1 MSDSG
6 FRFRDDI
13 VVKLVDTT
21 GSDESVARAARAS
34 VGGDAG
40 EVTRGFIDF
49 LMKNRHGSPFEHNL
63 FTFYVEC
70 PIFVSREIV
79 RHRVGMS
86 FNELSGRYAEL
97 PPHFYVPHVSRDLVQ
112 VGKAG
117 EYRFES
123 GDAAQFDQVRM
134 SLEDISVRAY
144 REYRRMMEKGIARE
158 VARMVL
164 PVSTYTAMYVT
175 CNARSLM
182 HFLSLRTTAVDSA
195 YPSFPQ
201 AEIEVAARQ
210 MEESFMS
217 QMPITWLAFDRFG
230 RVAP

>member
-40 EVTRGFIDF
+40 EVTQGFIDF

-86 FNELSGRYAEL
+86 FNELSGRYAEME
-97 PPHFYVPHVSRDLVQ
+97 PRFYVPPVDRKLVQ
-112 VGKAG
+112 VGKPGQYDFIAG
-117 EYRFES
+117 SREQAKR
-123 GDAAQFDQVRM
+123 VRM
-134 SLEDISVRAY
+134 SIEDISVRAY
-144 REYRRMMEKGIARE
+144 REYQRMLNAGVARE

-164 PVSTYTAMYVT
+164 PVNTFTAMYVT

-182 HFLSLRTTAVDSA
+182 HFLSLRTTDADSA

-201 AEIEVAARQ
+201 AEIEWVARK
-210 MEESFMS
+210 MEEFFMG
-217 QMPITWLAFDRFG
+217 QMPFTWSAFHRFG